1 MIRYFN
7 EDDDIN
13 VDVQVGPNKE
23 VEVEVDPAEA
33 VPGAKGDDE
42 NDVKGIVNP
51 IAIAKADP
59 NSVPVAAIPCDHG
72 NEKCCKD
79 CGDAKHEFYVDLND
93 VAKFANL
100 NEYTLIDAINA
111 IIEANEDAGMNVDNL
126 VVCCEAEDV
135 DYAQK
140 IDNAGGN
147 ALILNNKTSDGKFDI
162 DVQVGPNS
170 DEVSVSA
177 DPQEANPVD
186 AVKRNYNNVV
196 AAYHDKN
203 FFVDAED
210 VQKCA
215 DLNHE
220 SAIDA
225 LASIVE
231 ANANDG
237 MTLENTI
244 VVFDES
250 YENDEFVEDLNENSI
265 SYGVD
270 M

>member
-23 VEVEVDPAEA
+23 VEVGADPEEA

-72 NEKCCKD
+72 EEKCCKD
-79 CGDAKHEFYVDLND
+79 CGEAKHEFFVDLND

-100 NEYTLIDAINA
+100 NEYSLIDALNA
-111 IIEANEDAGMNVDNL
+111 IIEANEDAGMTPENL

-162 DVQVGPNS
+162 DVQVGPNN

-186 AVKRNYNNVV
+186 AVKRNYGNVIT
-196 AAYHDKN
+196 AMKDKN

-220 SAIDA
+220 SAIDT
-225 LASIVE
+225 LASIIEVNEE
-231 ANANDG
+231 AG
-237 MTLENTI
+237 MTAENTI

-250 YENDEFVEDLNENSI
+250 YENEEFTNALNENSI
-265 SYGVD
+265 AYGID
-270 M
+270 R